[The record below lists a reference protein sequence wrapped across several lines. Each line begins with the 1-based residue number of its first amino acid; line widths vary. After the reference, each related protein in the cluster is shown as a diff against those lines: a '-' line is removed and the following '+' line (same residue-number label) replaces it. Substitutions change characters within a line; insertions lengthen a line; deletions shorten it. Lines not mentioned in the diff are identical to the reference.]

1 VALSLADFV
10 VMIVLVGIG
19 CALSYVGLWLTL
31 RQLLAERQQATERQL
46 SALAGALRALEA
58 KMAELSQPSAAA
70 PAVETEAAL
79 AVAKP
84 LADRKDEEVTPET
97 LVMIAAAVTAY
108 LGKKV
113 RIRSAKLLLPPGQVV
128 NPWVQRGRTLVQ
140 SSHHPRL
147 RH

>member
-1 VALSLADFV
+1 MALSLADFV

-19 CALSYVGLWLTL
+19 CALSYVGLWLML
-31 RQLLAERQQATERQL
+31 RERQQAAESQL
-46 SALAGALRALEA
+46 SALAGALKALEA
-58 KMAELSQPSAAA
+58 RVAELGQPAATA
-70 PAVETEAAL
+70 SAVETDAAL
-79 AVAKP
+79 AAAQP
-84 LADRKDEEVTPET
+84 AADRKDEEVTPET

-113 RIRSAKLLLPPGQVV
+113 RIRSAKLLLPPSQAA

-140 SSHHPRL
+140 CSHHPRL

>member
-19 CALSYVGLWLTL
+19 CALSYVGLWLML
-31 RQLLAERQQATERQL
+31 RERQQAAESQL
-46 SALAGALRALEA
+46 GALAGALRALEA
-58 KMAELSQPSAAA
+58 RVAERSQQAA
-70 PAVETEAAL
+70 TAAIEE
-79 AVAKP
+79 AVAQP
-84 LADRKDEEVTPET
+84 AADRNEEEVTPET

-113 RIRSAKLLLPPGQVV
+113 RVRSAKLLLPPSQAA

-140 SSHHPRL
+140 CSHHPRL